1 MHVLQ
6 RANFTDRLLLTYLA
20 GLGLLIVL
28 QRDRVPGWPSF
39 VLLHLF
45 LIALVLAL
53 VVMAVR
59 WRTMHA
65 WYPLVM
71 PILLFEEV
79 ALLNFVIV
87 DGWRDRG
94 LLALEARLFPEP
106 PTAWFQRIASPW
118 LTELLAIGYL
128 SYFVILVLVA
138 AALDRRRDPAPFF
151 GVMAASIL
159 SYLLCYAVF
168 IVLPTEGP
176 AHTLRHLHTEPLT
189 GGPFSQL
196 LTSLQ
201 AGAGVHGNAFP
212 SAHAAGAVA
221 ALTFAWRYAPR
232 LAAWLSPF
240 VLAMC
245 IGAVYHRYHYA
256 VDLLAGIVVG
266 GAAAGFVM
274 LAQSRPG
281 LARRLALAADAHG
294 P

>member
-28 QRDRVPGWPSF
+28 QRHRVPGWPSF

-45 LIALVLAL
+45 LITLVLAL
-53 VVMAVR
+53 VVMADR

-71 PILLFEEV
+71 PIPLFEEV

-94 LLALEARLFPEP
+94 LLVLEARLFPEP

-118 LTELLAIGYL
+118 LTEALAIGYL
-128 SYFVILVLVA
+128 SYFVILVIVA
-138 AALDRRRDPAPFF
+138 ATLDRRRDKAPFF

-159 SYLLCYAVF
+159 SYLLCYVVF
-168 IVLPTEGP
+168 LVFPTEGP

-189 GGPFSQL
+189 GGPFTQL
-196 LTSLQ
+196 VTSLQ

-221 ALTFAWRYAPR
+221 ALTFAWRYVPR

-240 VLAMC
+240 VLLMC

-256 VDLLAGIVVG
+256 SDLFAGVVVG
-266 GAAAGFVM
+266 GLAAGLVM
-274 LAQSRPG
+274 WASSRK
-281 LARRLALAADAHG
+281 ALSLDR
-294 P
+294 